1 MLKTAFLAAAAVAF
15 VGAAQALPA
24 YSADQAAGAAAEVIA
39 PAVAVVVDP
48 AARTAVVVPVNPRSD
63 VPPDVTATLAGLYA
77 TGKVKPGQVVQI
89 VVRRGDKVTEV
100 IANAPIPDKA
110 R

>member
-1 MLKTAFLAAAAVAF
+1 MRKITIVTVAGVAALFAAA
-15 VGAAQALPA
+15 GALPA
-24 YSADQAAGAAAEVIA
+24 QGAEQTSAATGAVA

-48 AARTAVVVPVNPRSD
+48 AARTAVVVPLNPNTD

-77 TGKVKPGQVVQI
+77 TGKIKPGQVLQI

-100 IANAPIPDKA
+100 IANAPIPNKA

>member
-1 MLKTAFLAAAAVAF
+1 MLKTTLLWAVIGFVAIAPAAA
-15 VGAAQALPA
+15 Q
-24 YSADQAAGAAAEVIA
+24 QAARAPSAADAAA

-48 AARTAVVVPVNPRSD
+48 TTRTAVVVPVNPNSD

-89 VVRRGDKVTEV
+89 IVRRGDKVTEV
-100 IANAPIPDKA
+100 ISNAPRP
-110 R
+110 